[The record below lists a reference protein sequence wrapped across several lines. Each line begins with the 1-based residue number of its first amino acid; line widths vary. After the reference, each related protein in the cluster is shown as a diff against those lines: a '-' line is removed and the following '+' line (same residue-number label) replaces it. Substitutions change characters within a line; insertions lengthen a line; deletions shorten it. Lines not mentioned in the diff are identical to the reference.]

1 MRQSLSVETAAA
13 SFPVKIGGRGGGQA
27 AEVGRQPGEGRGGA
41 RGAARPSRTRHPGG
55 VLGGVTRGVRRQR
68 LGLGARKPRAAVR
81 VIVALVTQVAR
92 RLVAGLVLEGLVIHH
107 FKVLPYVL
115 SELPIQSDGG
125 PVAQIFVALTNLDQL
140 KQVTRL

>member
-1 MRQSLSVETAAA
+1 METAAA

-68 LGLGARKPRAAVR
+68 LGLGAREPRAAVR
-81 VIVALVTQVAR
+81 VVVALVTQVAR
-92 RLVAGLVLEGLVIHH
+92 RLVAGLVLEDLVIHH

-115 SELPIQSDGG
+115 SELPIQSCRSNICGFDKFG
-125 PVAQIFVALTNLDQL
+125 PAQASDTAVKCEWTFMH
-140 KQVTRL
+140 